1 VIPVAVSTVP
11 PLGDWLIGPLR
22 PCEWALLVWLVLAPA
37 IGRRLGLARF
47 SLPLLLL
54 LLVHLLAE
62 GWRWQMAPL
71 YAAAPAMLLWVAVP
85 AWPRFVAWLAGVIG
99 PAAGVAALV
108 LAVLVPIFY
117 LPPARGSAAVGTRLD
132 RLPGPD
138 GTGDIYLQTWYPADL
153 DHAKIAAYRG
163 QSDRLLLSYQRLVP
177 TGAGAEAPPVA
188 DIPPLHVVLLVHGL
202 GGSRAQNTSL
212 ALDLASQGY
221 LVAAYDRPDGT
232 DPGVAIDLSSD
243 AGRLKTLATG
253 AAGTA
258 AGAADASYVL
268 DALGHLGAPFF
279 AGRVATDRAVIIGYS
294 FGGSIAAEACRRDH
308 RFVAVMNMDGWLFN
322 SARGQGVPCP
332 YVLMNDGEP
341 VPPASDLD
349 AADPSTRAAAR
360 MQIEDSAAQERSFAH
375 YGGWDLTITGASHTE
390 FSDGAFY
397 APLDRTGNAP
407 RGHVQAL
414 MRIYAEALCTL
425 AFTGQTEPALD
436 AAPPGFPELQFRRR
450 PPGNKS

>member
-332 YVLMNDGEP
+332 YVLMNDGEGTQLR
-341 VPPASDLD
+341 ALRRLGSDDHRRLPYRILRRGVLCSARPDRQRAAGPCPGLD
-349 AADPSTRAAAR
+349 ADLCRSPLHSRLHRPDGTGPRRGPAGLSRAAVPAP
-360 MQIEDSAAQERSFAH
+360 AA
-375 YGGWDLTITGASHTE
+375 
-390 FSDGAFY
+390 
-397 APLDRTGNAP
+397 
-407 RGHVQAL
+407 
-414 MRIYAEALCTL
+414 
-425 AFTGQTEPALD
+425 GQ
-436 AAPPGFPELQFRRR
+436 
-450 PPGNKS
+450 